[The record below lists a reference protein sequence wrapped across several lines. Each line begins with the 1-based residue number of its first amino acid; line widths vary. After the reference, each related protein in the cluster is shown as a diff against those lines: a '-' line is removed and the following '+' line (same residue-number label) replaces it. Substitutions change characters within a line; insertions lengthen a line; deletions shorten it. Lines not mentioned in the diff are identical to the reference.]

1 MRRICFSFSTNDS
14 LRSGIS
20 ISYSYTMKLSYCVV
34 EGREVTVGK
43 EKMVVRDRGLT
54 GLSKKVHF
62 TVEFSRELLAKD
74 HLIAK

>member
-1 MRRICFSFSTNDS
+1 MGGSF
-14 LRSGIS
+14 
-20 ISYSYTMKLSYCVV
+20 CVV
-34 EGREVTVGK
+34 EGRGVAVSGREVTVGK

-62 TVEFSRELLAKD
+62 TVEFSRKLNAKD